1 MKLKVE
7 EIKTYN
13 ITLIMEA
20 DYVKALYE
28 KLMYNLDYPAHFWEG
43 KSPSDE
49 VEEFLKNLQVVYK
62 KAKED

>member
-1 MKLKVE
+1 MS
-7 EIKTYN
+7 
-13 ITLIMEA
+13 A

-28 KLMYNLDYPAHFWEG
+28 KLMYNLDYPSHFWEG

-62 KAKED
+62 KAKDD